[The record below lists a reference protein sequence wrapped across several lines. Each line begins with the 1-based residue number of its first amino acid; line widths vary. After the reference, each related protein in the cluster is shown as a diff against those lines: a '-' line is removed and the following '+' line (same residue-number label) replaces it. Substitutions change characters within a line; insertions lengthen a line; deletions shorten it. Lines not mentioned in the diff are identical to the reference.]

1 MKSRNALTEKIIK
14 IGRGLAI
21 YKVGA
26 SPYWQCRMRVRSKH
40 GYLCQSTKETT
51 RIEARKVA
59 EELYASVLQHHVVPE
74 VRKELTFDYFA
85 DKHIRKQYELAKR
98 GVRSLQLAKGDEWII
113 NNETAGLLK
122 YFGGRDITQ
131 LRTKDVNAYLEF
143 VKETRAEPFAFTTYS
158 NRISCLRK
166 VLKVARDEGVIDTVP
181 DTPRPP
187 KKDNPRPFFRF
198 APLVSAKE
206 DEYQK
211 VLETAKQMAQEK
223 VQVRWIPVTLELYD
237 LILFLMHT
245 FVRPT
250 VSELYSLR
258 HRDITVATNP
268 KRLILTIRQ
277 GKTGHRV
284 TNTLEAAVSVYKRC
298 RERYPN
304 STLDDFVF
312 LPHRP
317 NRNTA
322 RNIIGRQ
329 FQALLKRA
337 NIQRA
342 DHTVKHS
349 LYSIRHTALCMR
361 LIKSKGEVNI
371 FNLAKSAGTSTE
383 QLERFYLRNL
393 PLSAELARNLQTF
406 GKD

>member
-1 MKSRNALTEKIIK
+1 
-14 IGRGLAI
+14 
-21 YKVGA
+21 
-26 SPYWQCRMRVRSKH
+26 
-40 GYLCQSTKETT
+40 
-51 RIEARKVA
+51 
-59 EELYASVLQHHVVPE
+59 
-74 VRKELTFDYFA
+74 
-85 DKHIRKQYELAKR
+85 
-98 GVRSLQLAKGDEWII
+98 
-113 NNETAGLLK
+113 
-122 YFGGRDITQ
+122 
-131 LRTKDVNAYLEF
+131 VNAYLEF

-166 VLKVARDEGVIDTVP
+166 VLKVARDEGVIDTMP

-211 VLETAKQMAQEK
+211 VLATAKQMALEK

-258 HRDITVATNP
+258 HRDVTVATNP

-298 RERYPN
+298 RERYPA
-304 STLDDFVF
+304 SSPDDYVF
-312 LPHRP
+312 LPHYP

-337 NIQRA
+337 NIQRSNHA
-342 DHTVKHS
+342 VLHS

-371 FNLAKSAGTSTE
+371 YNLAKSAGTSTE

-406 GKD
+406 GK

>member
-1 MKSRNALTEKIIK
+1 MKSRNALTEKIVK
-14 IGRGLAI
+14 IRRGLAI

-26 SPYWQCRMRVRSKH
+26 SPYWQCRMRVASKG
-40 GYLCQSTKETT
+40 GYLCRSTQETA
-51 RIEARKVA
+51 RIEARKAA
-59 EELYASVLQHHVVPE
+59 EELYDSVLLRHVIPE

-85 DKHIRKQYELAKR
+85 DRLIKKQYELAKR
-98 GVRSLQLAKGDEWII
+98 GIRSLKLAQGDEWLI
-113 NNETAGLLK
+113 NNQSAGLLK

-166 VLKVARDEGVIDTVP
+166 VLKVARDEGVIDTMP

-211 VLETAKQMAQEK
+211 VLATAKQMALEK

-258 HRDITVATNP
+258 HRDVTVATNP

-337 NIQRA
+337 NIQRSNHA
-342 DHTVKHS
+342 VLHS

-371 FNLAKSAGTSTE
+371 YNLAKSAGTSTE

-406 GKD
+406 GK

>member
-14 IGRGLAI
+14 ISRGLAI

-26 SPYWQCRMRVRSKH
+26 SPYWQCRMRISSKG
-40 GYLCQSTKETT
+40 GYLCQSTKEKT
-51 RIEARKVA
+51 RIEARKAA
-59 EELYASVLQHHVVPE
+59 EELYTSVLQRNVVPE

-85 DKHIRKQYELAKR
+85 DRHIKKQYELAKR
-98 GVRSLQLAKGDEWII
+98 GVRSLQLAKADEWLI
-113 NNETAGLLK
+113 NNQKFGLLK

-143 VKETRAEPFAFTTYS
+143 IKETRAEPFAFTTYS

-166 VLKVARDEGVIDTVP
+166 VLKVARDEGVIDTIP

-198 APLVSAKE
+198 APLVSKKD
-206 DEYQK
+206 DEYQR

-223 VQVRWIPVTLELYD
+223 VQVRWILVTLELYD

-250 VSELYSLR
+250 VSELYSLC
-258 HRDITVATNP
+258 HRDVTIAANP
-268 KRLILTIRQ
+268 KRLILTIRK

-284 TNTLEAAVSVYKRC
+284 TNTLEAAVSVYERC
-298 RERYPN
+298 RKRYPN
-304 STLDDFVF
+304 NMTSDDFVF
-312 LPHRP
+312 LPSYP
-317 NRNTA
+317 NRRTA

-337 NIQRA
+337 NIERS
-342 DHTVKHS
+342 DHAVQHS

-371 FNLAKSAGTSTE
+371 YNLAKSAGTSTE

-406 GKD
+406 GK

>member
-14 IGRGLAI
+14 IRRGLAI

-26 SPYWQCRMRVRSKH
+26 SPYWQCRMRIPSKG
-40 GYLCQSTKETT
+40 GYLCRSTQETA
-51 RIEARKVA
+51 RIEARKAA
-59 EELYASVLQHHVVPE
+59 EELYDSVLQRHVVPE
-74 VRKELTFDYFA
+74 VRRERTFEYFA
-85 DKHIRKQYELAKR
+85 DRLVKKQYELATR
-98 GVRSLQLAKGDEWII
+98 GVRSLKLAKSDEWLI
-113 NNETAGLLK
+113 NTPTSGLLK

-131 LRTKDVNAYLEF
+131 IRTKDVNAYLEF

-166 VLKVARDEGVIDTVP
+166 VLKIARDEGVIDTIP

-198 APLVSAKE
+198 APLVSAE
-206 DEYQK
+206 QDEYQK

-223 VQVRWIPVTLELYD
+223 IQVRWIPVTLELYD

-245 FVRPT
+245 FLRPT
-250 VSELYSLR
+250 VSEVYSLR
-258 HRDITVATNP
+258 HRDVTIAENP
-268 KRLILTIRQ
+268 KRLILTIRK

-284 TNTLEAAVSVYKRC
+284 TNTLEAAVSVYERC

-304 STLDDFVF
+304 SKADDYVF
-312 LPHRP
+312 LPHYL
-317 NRNTA
+317 NRGTA

-329 FQALLKRA
+329 FHALLKRT
-337 NIQRA
+337 NIPRS
-342 DHTVKHS
+342 DHGVPHS

-361 LIKSKGEVNI
+361 LVKSKGEVNI
-371 FNLAKSAGTSTE
+371 YNLAKSAGTSTE

>member
-14 IGRGLAI
+14 IRKGLAI

-26 SPYWQCRMRVRSKH
+26 SPYWQCRMRVTSQH
-40 GYLCQSTKETT
+40 GYLCRSTQEKT
-51 RIEARKVA
+51 RIEARKAA
-59 EELYASVLQHHVVPE
+59 EELYDSVLQRHVVPE
-74 VRKELTFDYFA
+74 VRKEFTFDYFA
-85 DKHIRKQYELAKR
+85 DKLIKKQYELAKR
-98 GVRSLQLAKGDEWII
+98 GVRSLQLAKGDEWLI
-113 NNETAGLLK
+113 NNQTAGLLK
-122 YFGGRDITQ
+122 FFGGRDITQ

-211 VLETAKQMAQEK
+211 VLATAKQMAQDK
-223 VQVRWIPVTLELYD
+223 VRVRWIPVTLELYD
-237 LILFLMHT
+237 LILFLSHS
-245 FVRPT
+245 FLRPV

-258 HRDITVATNP
+258 HRDVTVATNP
-268 KRLILTIRQ
+268 KRLILTIRK

-284 TNTLEAAVSVYKRC
+284 TNTLEAAVTVYERC
-298 RERYPN
+298 RKRYPK
-304 STLDDFVF
+304 STAEDFVF
-312 LPHRP
+312 LPHYP
-317 NRNTA
+317 NRGTA

-337 NIQRA
+337 NIQRS
-342 DHTVKHS
+342 DHAMPHS

-361 LIKSKGEVNI
+361 LVKSKGNVNI
-371 FNLAKSAGTSTE
+371 YNLAKSAGTSTE

-393 PLSAELARNLQTF
+393 PPSAELARNLQTF
-406 GKD
+406 GK

>member
-1 MKSRNALTEKIIK
+1 MKSRNALTEKIVK
-14 IGRGLAI
+14 IRRGLAI

-26 SPYWQCRMRVRSKH
+26 SPYWQCRMRVASKG
-40 GYLCQSTKETT
+40 GYLCRSTQETA
-51 RIEARKVA
+51 RIEARKAA
-59 EELYASVLQHHVVPE
+59 EELYDSVLLRHVIPE

-85 DKHIRKQYELAKR
+85 DRLIKKQYELAKR
-98 GVRSLQLAKGDEWII
+98 GIRSLKLAQGDEWLI
-113 NNETAGLLK
+113 NNQSAGLLK

-166 VLKVARDEGVIDTVP
+166 VLKVARDEGVIDTMP

-211 VLETAKQMAQEK
+211 VLATAKQMALEK

-258 HRDITVATNP
+258 HRDVTVATNP

-298 RERYPN
+298 RERYPA
-304 STLDDFVF
+304 SSPDDYVF
-312 LPHRP
+312 LPHYP

-337 NIQRA
+337 NIQRSNHA
-342 DHTVKHS
+342 VLHS

-371 FNLAKSAGTSTE
+371 YNLAKSAGTSTE

-406 GKD
+406 GK